1 MIQLIALLGIVI
13 LVSAIASG
21 PFDRAGISLV
31 LLFLVLGLVV
41 GPFGLGFVDYE
52 LDSPLLQLVAI
63 VSLTMVLFS
72 DAVSVSPAQLR
83 AHLGLAALILGPGT
97 LLVAVLIGIAAWQLL
112 GFSPVGS
119 ALLGAALASTDM
131 VLLRSV
137 LRNHRVPAPVRQALR
152 LESGMNDAV
161 LLPII
166 LIAIAIAGADALT
179 SSFIAGILAR
189 LLVLAPL
196 VGALIGLA
204 CVFALEVVRE
214 RHGMRRDYESLY
226 AIGVAFTAFAV
237 GEALHSSGYVAAFT
251 AGIAIA
257 VRDVELC
264 DCFHDYGEATAEAAL
279 LLTFVALGSSIIWSG
294 LTGLT
299 TQHIL
304 FVLVALA
311 ARPLV
316 LLVVLQPTS
325 LSRRDLRLIA
335 WFGPR
340 GLNSLLLIL
349 LPAFAG
355 VPEARE
361 MFAVCSLVV
370 ITSVL
375 LHGPSPALLAR
386 EHGTP
391 AEAPDGMRITID
403 QLRQLRDDGE
413 HVHILDVRTEGSF
426 YADDRIAAGASRIN
440 PNHAVR
446 EVMRLGG
453 NISDL
458 VPPIVEQRLKDR
470 FNGAQV

>member
-1 MIQLIALLGIVI
+1 MLQLVALLGIVI
-13 LVSAIASG
+13 IVSALASG

-31 LLFLVLGLVV
+31 LLFLIVGLLV
-41 GPFGLGFVDYE
+41 GPYGLGFVNFE
-52 LDSPLLQLVAI
+52 LDSPLIQLVAI

-72 DAVSVSPAQLR
+72 DAVSVSPTQLR
-83 AHLGLAALILGPGT
+83 AHVGLAALVLGPGT
-97 LLVAVLIGIAAWQLL
+97 LLVALIIAVAARQLL
-112 GFSPVGS
+112 GFSPAGS
-119 ALLGAALASTDM
+119 AILGAALASTDM

-137 LRNHRVPAPVRQALR
+137 LRNPRVPPPVRQALR

-166 LIAIAIAGADALT
+166 LISIAIVTADAT
-179 SSFIAGILAR
+179 SLSRIATILAR
-189 LLVLAPL
+189 LLLLAPVAGILIGVVCVLA
-196 VGALIGLA
+196 
-204 CVFALEVVRE
+204 LEIVRE
-214 RHGMRRDYESLY
+214 RFGMRRDYESLY

-279 LLTFVALGSSIIWSG
+279 LLTFVALGSSVIWVG
-294 LTGLT
+294 LPGIDAL
-299 TQHIL
+299 HVL
-304 FVLVALA
+304 FVLIALA

-316 LLVVLQPTS
+316 LLLVLQPTS
-325 LSRRDLRLIA
+325 LTRRDLGLIA

-355 VPEARE
+355 VPEARSL
-361 MFAVCSLVV
+361 FAVCSLVV

-386 EHGTP
+386 QRVAT
-391 AEAPDGMRITID
+391 AEVSDDDVRMTID
-403 QLRQLRDDGE
+403 ELKGLSDRGE
-413 HVHILDVRTEGSF
+413 QVHILDVRMEGS
-426 YADDRIAAGASRIN
+426 YHGDDHMAEGAIRVN
-440 PNHAVR
+440 PNHAVK
-446 EVMRLGG
+446 EVLRLGLPR
-453 NISDL
+453 DAWL
-458 VPPIVEQRLKDR
+458 ALYCT
-470 FNGAQV
+470 